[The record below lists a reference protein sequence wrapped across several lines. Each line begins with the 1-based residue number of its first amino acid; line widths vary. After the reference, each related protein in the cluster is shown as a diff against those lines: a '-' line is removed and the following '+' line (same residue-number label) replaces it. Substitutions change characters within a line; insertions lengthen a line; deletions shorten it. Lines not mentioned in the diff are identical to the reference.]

1 MVQIRVTF
9 GILYLVCVHF
19 FSQKANVSY
28 PLILTRLCAYKESK
42 MLVREA
48 LDTCQT
54 VDPFVMSCS
63 TVCLDPSDI
72 IQELKELVN
81 KFRNISMTK
90 NTNFSII
97 ANIIISV
104 ARGVF

>member
-1 MVQIRVTF
+1 MVQICVTF

-81 KFRNISMTK
+81 KFRNIFNDEK
-90 NTNFSII
+90 Y
-97 ANIIISV
+97 
-104 ARGVF
+104 